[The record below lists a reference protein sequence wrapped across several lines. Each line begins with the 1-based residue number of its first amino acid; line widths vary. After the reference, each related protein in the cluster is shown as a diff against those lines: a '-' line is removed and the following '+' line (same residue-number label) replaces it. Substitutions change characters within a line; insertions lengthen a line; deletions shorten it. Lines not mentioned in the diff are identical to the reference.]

1 MKNILLDTN
10 AYVAFK
16 RGVQGAVDI
25 VRLSEQIGVSII
37 VMGEL
42 LAGFVSGG
50 QENRNRKEFSEFL
63 SSPRVRIFPADD
75 ETVEYYAR
83 IFRQLKNKGKPIP
96 TNDLWIAATAM
107 QHGFAVFTY
116 DNHFSNIDNLLVC
129 RSPET
134 ILP

>member
-16 RGVQGAVDI
+16 RGVQDAVDI
-25 VRLSEQIGVSII
+25 VRLAEQIGVSII

-50 QENRNRKEFSEFL
+50 QESRNRQELSEFL
-63 SSPRVRIFPADD
+63 SSPRIRIFLADD
-75 ETVEYYAR
+75 GTVEYYAR

-116 DNHFSNIDNLLVC
+116 DDHFSSIDNLLVC
-129 RSPET
+129 RAPE
-134 ILP
+134 ILLP